1 MIVNNIC
8 KKREWKKEVLSDG
21 RIYYDHYFI
30 YDLKKKELGNYLNT
44 WFVDGF
50 NITNNIIYRDSLAT
64 LKKVDSDT
72 ASHLYNRP
80 FNPLSIFIMPNYK
93 SANEYLKVK
102 KENEKKKLN
111 KKLPPLLYTMKCHL
125 HSVDDSSYGIW
136 WDNYSIDDLR
146 NKRFELMNWINQFDT
161 KNLLNGENLLDKCIE
176 LGATPDS
183 KDYN

>member
-8 KKREWKKEVLSDG
+8 KKREWKKEVRSDG
-21 RIYYDHYFI
+21 STYYDYYFT
-30 YDLKKKELGNYLNT
+30 YDLKRKELGKYLNT
-44 WFVDGF
+44 WFADGF
-50 NITNNIIYRDSLAT
+50 NITNGIIYRDSLIT

-72 ASHLYNRP
+72 AAHLYCRP
-80 FNPLSIFIMPNYK
+80 FNPLSIIIMSEYK

-125 HSVDDSSYGIW
+125 HSIDDSSYGIW
-136 WDNYSIDDLR
+136 WHNYSIEDLI
-146 NKRFELMNWINQFDT
+146 NKRFELMRWINQFDT

-183 KDYN
+183 KDYG